1 MKKNCLFL
9 YISFLFV
16 FLSGQCQYY
25 EAYPV
30 SQRYFFSEFVPFDST
45 RIEACDYTY
54 FGSVHYD
61 TSDYKRQI
69 NMSRYIIPERQR
81 PLRVYGLALP
91 LTSYSCNGYD
101 NNRIDNLLNA
111 YKTQSCNAFLLEK
124 DSNSVFHP
132 KVVAKIRMGETTVAG
147 NYFQFPEE
155 ITWTEPYST
164 EVCTSTVWPSIEIFF
179 DSPYVAEDTFFVG
192 VAVPVCT
199 VNYMEHPFY
208 LYARNTYNTM
218 IYGMIHNDDSLL
230 WYHNNDFEDSQYYGF
245 WGGIFPIIAPLD
257 QCMNPLRVNV
267 KPNNRRG
274 MSVIWDAQY
283 GNSSFELEW
292 GPEGFVEGTGTL
304 ITSIMPDTD
313 YSCRVELDSLDNA
326 TAYTVR
332 VRAQCDVTGGYS
344 GWTEKNFLSETWYSV
359 QAQVNNEEW
368 GTVIGTGDYREGSV
382 AELWAYPLGNHAD
395 FVMWN
400 DSLGSRIRYVTV
412 TQDTMFYAYF
422 SCDTCGDG
430 ITAVGNDA
438 KVAIFPNPAESH
450 ITLSAKEQILAV
462 TIHDIHGQELMVRN
476 GTGTETTIDTKDLPS
491 GIYVVTVTL
500 PSSTVTR
507 KLILR

>member
-1 MKKNCLFL
+1 
-9 YISFLFV
+9 
-16 FLSGQCQYY
+16 
-25 EAYPV
+25 
-30 SQRYFFSEFVPFDST
+30 
-45 RIEACDYTY
+45 
-54 FGSVHYD
+54 
-61 TSDYKRQI
+61 
-69 NMSRYIIPERQR
+69 
-81 PLRVYGLALP
+81 
-91 LTSYSCNGYD
+91 
-101 NNRIDNLLNA
+101 
-111 YKTQSCNAFLLEK
+111 
-124 DSNSVFHP
+124 
-132 KVVAKIRMGETTVAG
+132 
-147 NYFQFPEE
+147 
-155 ITWTEPYST
+155 
-164 EVCTSTVWPSIEIFF
+164 
-179 DSPYVAEDTFFVG
+179 
-192 VAVPVCT
+192 
-199 VNYMEHPFY
+199 
-208 LYARNTYNTM
+208 
-218 IYGMIHNDDSLL
+218 
-230 WYHNNDFEDSQYYGF
+230 
-245 WGGIFPIIAPLD
+245 
-257 QCMNPLRVNV
+257 
-267 KPNNRRG
+267 

-412 TQDTMFYAYF
+412 TQDTLFYAYF

-450 ITLSAKEQILAV
+450 ITLSAKEQILTV
-462 TIHDIHGQELMVRN
+462 TIHDIHGRELMVQN
-476 GTGTETTIDTKDLPS
+476 GTGTEMTIETKDLSS
-491 GIYVVTVTL
+491 GIHVVTVTL

>member
-1 MKKNCLFL
+1 MNKNVLIILAFVAACLTGW
-9 YISFLFV
+9 S
-16 FLSGQCQYY
+16 QYY
-25 EAYPV
+25 ETYPT
-30 SQRYFFSEFVPFDST
+30 SQRYMFNYLPDPDT
-45 RIEACDYTY
+45 NYYDMMWG
-54 FGSVHYD
+54 GSPIYNIDHLPG
-61 TSDYKRQI
+61 KRDI
-69 NMSRYIIPERQR
+69 MLTKYHIPENSS
-81 PLRVYGLALP
+81 PIVVYGVAFPLMDYENCNTNNDTLVDFFIDLFKSQKGKAHVLETALDNKI
-91 LTSYSCNGYD
+91 YSKANGD
-101 NNRIDNLLNA
+101 NI
-111 YKTQSCNAFLLEK
+111 
-124 DSNSVFHP
+124 
-132 KVVAKIRMGETTVAG
+132 IAG
-147 NYFQFPEE
+147 NFIQFPWDLRFFCFDTNVTNYFFETFPTVE
-155 ITWTEPYST
+155 VFFDEPY
-164 EVCTSTVWPSIEIFF
+164 VIR
-179 DSPYVAEDTFFVG
+179 DSFFV
-192 VAVPVCT
+192 AIDLPYNDISSNYLEPCLLL
-199 VNYMEHPFY
+199 VNTLSTYC
-208 LYARNTYNTM
+208 NTYNNTIRNDSVLM
-218 IYGMIHNDDSLL
+218 HSLYGCN
-230 WYHNNDFEDSQYYGF
+230 G
-245 WGGIFPIIAPLD
+245 WGAIFPIVAPFD
-257 QCMNPLRVNV
+257 QCAKPLMVNV

-450 ITLSAKEQILAV
+450 ITLSAKEQILTV